1 MYIPQALPI
10 IVETTA
16 CRTDV
21 ECVEEVRL
29 ALPSEINP
37 ARRETVCP
45 ERLIAMEARLREAQ
59 CRDALQDLRIQ
70 LHTIDHLQ
78 KYKRKNVRHQGPN
91 TRTRSEISKY
101 ENRKL
106 RAVNK
111 YRRARRAKLALSGSG
126 DWEREFQLL
135 RDDDVRGLE
144 DDDPAAVAQRAKRR
158 RDQSKVGPAEGRRQL
173 SWIWRSSDCT
183 NNSGMIDS
191 LRVEWLKARARV
203 MRWAEECKLIPE
215 EMRRVL
221 ASHAYEE
228 NAWFSRATVRSDV
241 NHRLQ
246 EGLVA
251 YAIDQA
257 NIRRAMRRKFRA
269 VCVEVVQA
277 SEATSLGNEWQE
289 VDGPEVDLESSSLED
304 EAAYE
309 LDGEDL
315 EPEQYA

>member
-1 MYIPQALPI
+1 
-10 IVETTA
+10 
-16 CRTDV
+16 
-21 ECVEEVRL
+21 
-29 ALPSEINP
+29 
-37 ARRETVCP
+37 
-45 ERLIAMEARLREAQ
+45 MEAKLREAQ

-78 KYKRKNVRHQGPN
+78 KYKMKNVRHQGPN
-91 TRTRSEISKY
+91 TRTRTEISKY

-106 RAVNK
+106 RAVSK
-111 YRRARRAKLALSGSG
+111 YRRARRAKLALSGPG
-126 DWEREFQLL
+126 DWEQEFRVL

-144 DDDPAAVAQRAKRR
+144 DDDPGAVAQRAKRR
-158 RDQSKVGPAEGRRQL
+158 RDQSKVGPAEGRRQM
-173 SWIWRSSDCT
+173 SWIWRASDSSSD
-183 NNSGMIDS
+183 SGIIDS
-191 LRVEWLKARARV
+191 LRVEWLKSRARV

-228 NAWFSRATVRSDV
+228 NAWFSRATMRSLVDD
-241 NHRLQ
+241 RLR

-257 NIRRAMRRKFRA
+257 YIRRALRRKFRA

-277 SEATSLGNEWQE
+277 SEGTLLGSEWQE
-289 VDGPEVDLESSSLED
+289 VEGPEVDLESSSLDD